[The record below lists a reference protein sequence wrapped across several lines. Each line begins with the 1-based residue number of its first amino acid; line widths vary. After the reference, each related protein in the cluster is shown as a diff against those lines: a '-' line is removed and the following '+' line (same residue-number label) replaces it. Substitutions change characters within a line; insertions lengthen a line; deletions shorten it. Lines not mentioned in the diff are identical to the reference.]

1 MNDETFTQPL
11 DADGSES
18 RFNRITTPVEPLQP
32 PEDQVET
39 APLITQAIKTP
50 SADPEPMAVQPQ
62 PSPLQMPLQ
71 TPPTP
76 KAKKRG
82 KTLWVV
88 LALAILLIFFTP
100 FRITTLVLGI
110 DRPPKDTWIGRS
122 DTMILTTIPPIL
134 PQVSMLSI
142 PRDLWVTIPNH
153 YENRINTAHYF
164 AELEAA
170 DTGMQ
175 AAREVVELNF
185 GIPVNYV
192 VRIKFDGFV
201 DVVDALGG
209 VTVDLPK
216 EMSGLPAGKNH
227 LDGTQALKFVRDR
240 TGSDDFFRQQ
250 RGQLFISAAF
260 KEILNPLKWPRLPVV
275 AATAAK
281 AIETDMPFWLWP
293 RMAYSFLFS
302 AVSGFDSH
310 TIDRNFITPWVTNEG
325 AQVLLPNWE
334 QINPMV
340 DKIFRGLP
348 LGTGASETDDQG
360 QSDQ

>member
-11 DADGSES
+11 DVDGSES
-18 RFNRITTPVEPLQP
+18 RFNRITKPVEQVQP
-32 PEDQVET
+32 QDDLVET
-39 APLITQAIKTP
+39 APIQAQVNPIVPPTPAPITD
-50 SADPEPMAVQPQ
+50 DPGIPVPPPQ
-62 PSPLQMPLQ
+62 QPLQ
-71 TPPTP
+71 TKPR
-76 KAKKRG
+76 KRG
-82 KTLWVV
+82 KTLWVL
-88 LALAILLIFFTP
+88 LAVFILLIFFTP

-110 DRPPKDTWIGRS
+110 DRPPKDTWTGRS

-164 AELEAA
+164 AELEVP

-175 AAREVVELNF
+175 AAREVVKLNF

-201 DVVDALGG
+201 EVVDALGG

-250 RGQLFISAAF
+250 RGQMFISAAF
-260 KEILNPLKWPRLPVV
+260 KEVLNPLKWPRLPVV

-281 AIETDMPFWLWP
+281 AIETDLPFWLWP
-293 RMAYSFLFS
+293 RVAYSFIFS
-302 AVSGFDSH
+302 AISGFDAH
-310 TIDRNFITPWVTNEG
+310 TIDRNAVTPWVTDEG
-325 AQVLLPNWE
+325 AQVLVPNWE

-348 LGTGASETDDQG
+348 LGSGSSETDDQA

>member
-11 DADGSES
+11 DTDGSES
-18 RFNRITTPVEPLQP
+18 RFNRITKSVEPSQP
-32 PEDQVET
+32 SEDQVET
-39 APLITQAIKTP
+39 APVFSQSIPTP
-50 SADPEPMAVQPQ
+50 AATPEPILEQQQPEPVLTPPQAPQ
-62 PSPLQMPLQ
+62 P
-71 TPPTP
+71 P
-76 KAKKRG
+76 KAKKRR
-82 KTLWVV
+82 KTFWVI
-88 LALAILLIFFTP
+88 LALTILLIFFTP
-100 FRITTLVLGI
+100 FRVTILVLGI
-110 DRPPKDTWIGRS
+110 DRPPKGTWIGRS

-142 PRDLWVTIPNH
+142 PRDLWVTVPNH

-164 AELEAA
+164 AELEVPN
-170 DTGMQ
+170 TGMQ

-201 DVVDALGG
+201 EMVDALGG

-260 KEILNPLKWPRLPVV
+260 KEILNPLKWPRLPIV

-293 RMAYSFLFS
+293 RVAYSFIFS
-302 AVSGFDSH
+302 AISGFDAH
-310 TIDRNFITPWVTNEG
+310 TIDRNAVTPWVTDEG
-325 AQVLLPNWE
+325 AQVLVPNWE

-348 LGTGASETDDQG
+348 LGSGSSETDDQNQG
-360 QSDQ
+360 G